1 MREIWPLKEHITNT
15 GQEWLFHAL
24 DQANE
29 QERLMMLMTFWRIWH
44 VRNEVVHQKAA
55 PPVDA
60 SRRFLRSYVDSLLVI
75 QHDPNVDSVKGKTP
89 IVYDHMQGITK
100 RKKKVRKDEAPEVG
114 WSRPPLGWTKLNV
127 DGAWAGEKHEGGT
140 GMVLRDDE
148 GCIIFAAC
156 TYLKTCDSP
165 LEAEILA
172 CTEGLALALEHTNK
186 PVIIESDCLEATS
199 MINDTDVN
207 RSEVAAIVNVA
218 KHLCK
223 QGRECLVRHIPREL
237 NGVSH
242 SLARLGYT
250 ERCTNV
256 WIRKGPD
263 IIRQACNQD
272 GTPFP

>member
-100 RKKKVRKDEAPEVG
+100 RKNKVREDEAPVVG
-114 WSRPPLGWTKLNV
+114 WFL
-127 DGAWAGEKHEGGT
+127 
-140 GMVLRDDE
+140 
-148 GCIIFAAC
+148 
-156 TYLKTCDSP
+156 
-165 LEAEILA
+165 
-172 CTEGLALALEHTNK
+172 
-186 PVIIESDCLEATS
+186 
-199 MINDTDVN
+199 
-207 RSEVAAIVNVA
+207 
-218 KHLCK
+218 
-223 QGRECLVRHIPREL
+223 
-237 NGVSH
+237 
-242 SLARLGYT
+242 
-250 ERCTNV
+250 
-256 WIRKGPD
+256 
-263 IIRQACNQD
+263 
-272 GTPFP
+272 